1 MPHRDEFDPATA
13 DNAQTLPDDPTQPTP
28 AFRPARF
35 RMRST
40 LSGGRPIGTRFFD
53 SAEHWS
59 IVDGMRLPMA
69 DGSLA
74 DAATHLFAMDNG
86 LQLTFGQIIALAGD
100 FYAHPHQPI
109 SDQRDKEYA
118 FSGAFDT
125 LNRNPNTRETKDILA
140 IMEEE
145 FVAIAQAIAAGESPH
160 EAYAR
165 EQHRWDTAYNIAT
178 GGGEGFEVMISRWGR
193 YLWIAA
199 YNWDHFGEHA
209 RQVYRAGLEVAMQ
222 HAATA
227 SRQSGAERER
237 GLQRAYALLAF
248 ACHYLTDAFSAGH
261 IRTPRRHLH
270 AFPLA
275 PWSTTAFLADLCAL
289 AMHAED
295 SYNGLWVSNAAGD
308 RWIAY
313 GDGRYFDDAN
323 AANRNVIRAAV
334 RAAISDVH
342 AAFLQGRPLT
352 SPTSPTLVPQ
362 APDRGD
368 QNSFSPMFAVD
379 GASGNVLKR
388 DNLFDPKRHQ
398 WETLVLPWW
407 LIGPLAKK
415 ISKSTQI
422 GGPPGSGTASG
433 PNVGSRNSVSAWLP
447 PELVEAS
454 PGVALTADATPAL
467 AVFRGRLWACIRQG
481 DQLLVGIHDGTRSRF
496 QPVPVPGLTIRAAT
510 GACLVVHDVM
520 HCFYAEPGGAVRWL
534 QFDGAAWSDQG
545 IVLVDGA
552 TIRTDAAPTAV
563 WLPESQL
570 LLLVYKGYGVASLYG
585 AFGIKGL
592 SQWIINQPITA
603 QNDYAAMTDDQPLAV
618 VAPGGGFVYFR
629 AHGGDTIYWIRVDGR
644 TPVVDF
650 WGNLPVTR
658 GDGAQVGT
666 KGAVAAATQRADGSI
681 LMVFQES
688 SGDGLQSL
696 TQTLLHGT
704 NTPRFEQA
712 PVVSADGVRLRSALT
727 PALVAFEG
735 DVRLWTVEP
744 GTGRVLESIAIP
756 D

>member
-13 DNAQTLPDDPTQPTP
+13 DNAQPLPDDPTQPAP
-28 AFRPARF
+28 AFRPVRF

-100 FYAHPHQPI
+100 FYAHPHAPI
-109 SDQRDKEYA
+109 SDQRDKERA
-118 FSGAFDT
+118 FADAFDT
-125 LNRNPNTRETKDILA
+125 LNRNRNTRETTDILA

-145 FVAIAQAIAAGESPH
+145 FIAIAQAIGAGEPPH

-165 EQHRWDTAYNIAT
+165 EQERWDTAYNIAT
-178 GGGEGFEVMISRWGR
+178 GGGEHYLTLISDWGR

-222 HAATA
+222 RAAAA
-227 SRQSGAERER
+227 SRQSGAERDH

-270 AFPLA
+270 AFPL
-275 PWSTTAFLADLCAL
+275 PPLTTASFLADLCSL

-295 SYNGLWVSNAAGD
+295 SYNGLWVGNAAGD

-334 RAAISDVH
+334 RAAIRDVH
-342 AAFLQGRPLT
+342 AAFVQGRPLA

-368 QNSFSPMFAVD
+368 ESNFSPMFAVD
-379 GASGNVLKR
+379 GVTGNVLVR
-388 DNLFDPKRHQ
+388 DNLFDPKRHH

-407 LIGPLAKK
+407 VIGPLAKK
-415 ISKSTQI
+415 ISGSTQI

-447 PELVEAS
+447 PALVEAS

-467 AVFRGRLWACIRQG
+467 AVFRGQLWACIRQG

-496 QPVPVPGLTIRAAT
+496 QPVPVPGLTIHAAT

-545 IVLVDGA
+545 IVLVNGA
-552 TIRTDAAPTAV
+552 TIRTDAAPTAL
-563 WLPESQL
+563 WLPRSQS
-570 LLLVYKGYGVASLYG
+570 LLLVYKGYGVASLYC
-585 AFGIKGL
+585 AFAVQGL
-592 SQWIINQPITA
+592 SQWISNLPILGP
-603 QNDYAAMTDDQPLAV
+603 NGYAAMTDDQPLAV
-618 VAPGGGFVYFR
+618 AAPGGGFLYFR
-629 AHGGDTIYWIRVDGR
+629 AHGGDTIYWIRIDDQPGSM
-644 TPVVDF
+644 DF
-650 WGNLPVTR
+650 DGNLPVTR

-666 KGAVAAATQRADGSI
+666 KGAIAAAAQHGDGSI

-688 SGDGLQSL
+688 GGDGLQSL

-712 PVVSADGVRLRSALT
+712 PVVSADGVRLRSART
-727 PALVAFEG
+727 PALTAFEG
-735 DVRLWTVEP
+735 NVRLWTMQP
-744 GTGRVLESIAIP
+744 DTGRVLESIAIP